1 MSVSLKESYD
11 IAYDGSENAAR
22 MDLFVDTSADLASL
36 THFDSIKLLQGS
48 TAEDISTGD
57 KYMMQTGGTWILQPN
72 DYVTGN
78 YYTKTE
84 TEGRLSA
91 HVCTCDT
98 AGNVADKVATT
109 SDDFVLRE
117 GAIIVVKFANN
128 NTIGD
133 TSAHPITLNVNDTGK
148 FRISFGGG
156 AYTNNNETRIF
167 GFANYYT
174 YYVFTNNRWV
184 WLGFAWEEII
194 YNLSQAEASQGTST
208 TRRYIQAK
216 VLHDTI
222 LEQTTPLKSALTTQ
236 INSGGKNTMKYTLT
250 DLQTQNTGGG
260 YGFTWTDNVC
270 TSSRGVV
277 FTVNADMSIQVQATA
292 ASGDVWFLL
301 SAHDYDI
308 GDWIL
313 SGCPAGG
320 DTTTYYIESDNQN
333 ARDIGNSVQITA
345 ASSFTD
351 NVYIVVKSGQTF
363 DLTFKPMI
371 CDKVY
376 YDVSPDF
383 VPYCPSL
390 AELYALVKT
399 YHP

>member
-1 MSVSLKESYD
+1 MSYLVTDVMADYTDRSTGNRQIRASIVADTAADLPANTTALTWLLGSY
-11 IAYDGSENAAR
+11 AKT
-22 MDLFVDTSADLASL
+22 VDTGDEYWI
-36 THFDSIKLLQGS
+36 DSSGS
-48 TAEDISTGD
+48 
-57 KYMMQTGGTWILQPN
+57 WILQPSAQYPN
-72 DYVTGN
+72 A
-78 YYTKTE
+78 YTKAQTD
-84 TEGRLSA
+84 GLLSA

-98 AGNVADKVATT
+98 AAGTSDKVATT
-109 SDDFVLRE
+109 SDDFILRE
-117 GAIIVVKFANN
+117 GAIVAVKFT
-128 NTIGD
+128 NTNTQTD
-133 TSAHPITLNVNDTGK
+133 TSGHPITLNVNNTGA
-148 FRISFGGG
+148 FRIYYANGGYQS
-156 AYTNNNETRIF
+156 AATTIAF
-167 GFANYYT
+167 GFAGRYI
-174 YYVFTNNRWV
+174 YYVYHDSRWV
-184 WLGFAWEEII
+184 WLNINYG
-194 YNLSQAEASQGTST
+194 YNGMTSAQLNAGTNTENRVIS
-208 TRRYIQAK
+208 AK
-216 VLHDTI
+216 TLHDFVFSTKEP
-222 LEQTTPLKSALTTQ
+222 LENALIDI

-320 DTTTYYIESDNQN
+320 DTTKYYIESDNQN

-345 ASSFTD
+345 ASAFTD

-371 CDKVY
+371 CDKSL
-376 YDVSPDF
+376 YDVSPTYE
-383 VPYCPSL
+383 PYCPTL
-390 AELYALVKT
+390 AELYALVRS

>member
-1 MSVSLKESYD
+1 MSVSLKQSYD
-11 IAYDGSENAAR
+11 VEYDGVHNVAR
-22 MDLFVDTSADLASL
+22 MDIYIDDASDLIGL
-36 THFDSIKLLQGS
+36 DDIDDIYFLQGS
-48 TAEDISTGD
+48 DALDISTGD
-57 KYMMQTGGTWILQPN
+57 HYLRNSSGSWILQPSAQYP
-72 DYVTGN
+72 DA
-78 YYTKTE
+78 YTKTQ
-84 TEGRLSA
+84 TDGLLSA

-109 SDDFVLRE
+109 TDDFVLRE
-117 GAIIVVKFANN
+117 GTIIVVKFANN
-128 NTIGD
+128 NTISD
-133 TSAHPITLNVNDTGK
+133 TSGHPITLNVNDTGK

-174 YYVFTNNRWV
+174 YYVFINNRWV

-222 LEQTTPLKSALTTQ
+222 LEQTTPLQSALTDI

-260 YGFTWTDNVC
+260 YGFTWADNVC

-277 FTVNADMSIQVQATA
+277 FTVNSDMSIRVQSTN

-301 SAHDYDI
+301 ENHGYTI
-308 GDWIL
+308 GDWIM
-313 SGCPAGG
+313 SGCPADGS
-320 DTTTYYIESDNQN
+320 TSKYYMESDNEN
-333 ARDIGNSVQITA
+333 ARDIGSGVQITA
-345 ASSFTD
+345 ASDFSD
-351 NVYIVVKSGQTF
+351 NIYIVVKSGQTF

-371 CDKVY
+371 CDKSL
-376 YDVSPDF
+376 YDVSQTYE
-383 VPYCPSL
+383 PYCPTL
-390 AELYALVKT
+390 AELYALVRS